1 MTTMAFIESGVVGVF
16 AAVVIAGTIL
26 SLGRFGASRLRAA
39 SISVYGRADRL
50 PHMRWAGWCFVGWF
64 VPCAAWVLSNPG
76 SGIWS
81 VCAWLFYLSCLGL
94 LALIDARTGLL
105 PNELT
110 LVLLLAGLCWQAA
123 AADFSLPGATYCWG
137 AVLGWLVPTALNACY
152 ERWRGSTAI
161 GPGDA
166 KLLAGIGAWLGAS
179 ALPSVWVLASLALV
193 VYTASLA
200 LFVRCWQSQVAFGPF
215 LAAGGSAAL
224 LRTML

>member
-1 MTTMAFIESGVVGVF
+1 MTVAFNESGVVGVF
-16 AAVVIAGTIL
+16 AAVLIASTII
-26 SLGRFGASRLRAA
+26 SLARFGARRLRAVA
-39 SISVYGRADRL
+39 ISVYGGPDRL
-50 PHMRWAGWCFVGWF
+50 PHMRWARGCFLGWF
-64 VPCAAWVLSNPG
+64 VPCAAWVVSNPG
-76 SGIWS
+76 SGIWW

-123 AADFSLPGATYCWG
+123 AADFGLPGATYCWG
-137 AVLGWLVPTALNACY
+137 AVLGWLVPAALNACH

-166 KLLAGIGAWLGAS
+166 KLLSGIGAWLGAS
-179 ALPSVWVLASLALV
+179 ALPWVWVLASLALV
-193 VYTASLA
+193 VYTACQA
-200 LFVRCWQSQVAFGPF
+200 LYVRRWQSQVAFGPF
-215 LAAGGSAAL
+215 LAVGGSAAL